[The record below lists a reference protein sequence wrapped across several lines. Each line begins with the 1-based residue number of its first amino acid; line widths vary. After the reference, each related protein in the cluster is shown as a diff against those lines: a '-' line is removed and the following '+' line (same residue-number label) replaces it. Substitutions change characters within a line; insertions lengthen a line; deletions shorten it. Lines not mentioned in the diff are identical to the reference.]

1 METKIVF
8 KPAAVLLLLICVVC
22 LASCGIPSSDA
33 DLSISGTAPGE
44 IYEIEAIVLNE
55 DGGSLLFYTLNGI
68 NSTLVTVSTQN
79 AKLTASDGMT
89 IAQDDFKTGQLVT
102 ITFDGLIAE
111 SYPGQINSCYGIRVT
126 GEADADETAEALAKY
141 MFVHTVENTVYYVDT
156 SGALAKKMVAVTFG
170 DIFGEWK
177 KANGVPEGVTLLGM
191 SAEDNAHEERDGEM
205 AVYYAATVRNF
216 YLDLSA
222 EFFTYL
228 ASATD
233 ERMVVMS
240 LVKTIIGDNPPAAD
254 TAVFLTVSGSPFK
267 TEKNDFSGRLNFE
280 M

>member
-1 METKIVF
+1 
-8 KPAAVLLLLICVVC
+8 LLLLICVVC
-22 LASCGIPSSDA
+22 LASCGSPSSDA
-33 DLSISGTAPGE
+33 DLNFPNADLSISGAAPDV

-55 DGGSLLFYTLNGI
+55 DGGSLMFYTINGV
-68 NSTLVTVSTQN
+68 NSTLATVSTKN
-79 AKLTASDGMT
+79 AKLIASDGTT
-89 IAQDDFKTGQLVT
+89 ITRDDFKTGQLVT

-111 SYPGQINSCYGIRVT
+111 SYPVQINSCYGIRVT

-156 SGALAKKMVAVTFG
+156 SGTLAKKMVAVTFG

-191 SAEDNAHEERDGEM
+191 SAEDNAREEINGEM

-222 EFFTYL
+222 EFLTYL

-233 ERMVVMS
+233 ERMVVAS

-254 TAVFLTVSGSPFK
+254 TAVFLTVNGSLFK

-280 M
+280 MYITE